1 MEFELLLIIIL
12 FVFIFLSLVIYKYVE
27 NEKINK
33 LKNKENNNYIVEK
46 IFIEDIPDKDDDS
59 LETCTKSKCDSI
71 DSIRSNNCRLFA
83 YLIFTKPINWRI
95 EH

>member
-33 LKNKENNNYIVEK
+33 LKNKENSNNLIEK
-46 IFIEDIPDKDDDS
+46 LFIEDIPQKDDDS
-59 LETCTKSKCDSI
+59 LVWV
-71 DSIRSNNCRLFA
+71 LA
-83 YLIFTKPINWRI
+83 P
-95 EH
+95 

>member
-46 IFIEDIPDKDDDS
+46 IFIEDIVIYKRKLS
-59 LETCTKSKCDSI
+59 LTSTIK
-71 DSIRSNNCRLFA
+71 
-83 YLIFTKPINWRI
+83 KPFKKAFV
-95 EH
+95 